1 LPEAQSSRGGG
12 ISAKEAD
19 MPVPIDGRFAGGRL
33 YFRAWRPDSAARAQ
47 VVIAHGYAEHSGRY
61 AHVAAALNAA
71 GLAVWALD
79 HRGHGQSEGERAN
92 IESVWAAVSDLDV
105 FIDLVRESNPSDPLF
120 LVGHSMGGFI
130 AAAYAEEHQDRLRGL
145 ALSGPLLHI
154 DPAFVALADLD
165 EIPDLGLADA
175 VSSDPVVVQAYKD
188 DPLVYLGPPPRGFLQ
203 AAGEVEEVR
212 RRLTELILPL
222 LVMHG
227 SGDLLVSPQAL
238 KDVVATVSS
247 QDVTAVLW
255 PGLWHEIFNEPRQD
269 DVLRFLTDWIVRHL
283 TA

>member
-1 LPEAQSSRGGG
+1 
-12 ISAKEAD
+12 
-19 MPVPIDGRFAGGRL
+19 MPVPTDGRFAGGRL
-33 YFRAWRPDSAARAQ
+33 YFRAWSPDSAARAQ
-47 VVIAHGYAEHSGRY
+47 VVIAHGFAEHSGRY
-61 AHVAAALNAA
+61 AHVAGALNKA
-71 GLAVWALD
+71 GLKVWALD

-92 IESVWAAVSDLDV
+92 IESVWSAVSDLDL
-105 FIDLVRESNPSDPLF
+105 FIDVVRDSDPSLPLF

-130 AAAYAEEHQDRLRGL
+130 AAAYAEEHQDRLDGI

-154 DPAFVALADLD
+154 DPALLALADLD

-175 VSSDPVVVQAYKD
+175 VSSDPAVVRAYKY
-188 DPLVYLGPPPRGFLQ
+188 DPLVYLGPPPRGFLR

-212 RRLTELILPL
+212 RRLPELTIPL

-227 SGDLLVSPQAL
+227 SGDVLVSPQVL
-238 KDVVATVSS
+238 KDVVASVSS

-269 DVLRFLTDWIVRHL
+269 DVLRFLTDWITRHL
-283 TA
+283 PA